1 MTALYNCKWYMPKN
15 IPVATFSISETGAA
29 NAGLFAVSLLRLS
42 DPEMATRLG
51 YFWKAQADNI
61 NAITLPELE

>member
-1 MTALYNCKWYMPKN
+1 MPKN
-15 IPVATFSISETGAA
+15 IPVATFSISETDAA

-42 DPEMATRLG
+42 DPEMATRLD
-51 YFWKAQADNI
+51 YFWKTRADNI

>member
-1 MTALYNCKWYMPKN
+1 MPKN

-42 DPEMATRLG
+42 DPEMATRPG
-51 YFWKAQADNI
+51 YFWKTQPDNI